1 MSDNRND
8 PQFPDQRGTIVN
20 SMIDYSICKV
30 NADLSQVIPEWD
42 IEIQSAISTYVNE
55 TFDDDDTAVHDGFNR
70 LLLYIHNTVIGH
82 SGTFDSSLVPVYT
95 YLFNV
100 YLALCIRYNVLPTFG
115 MYCLFTGIDVARAQ
129 MCLVRSGMRGG
140 LDGGCNDQVY
150 NMLVSVNEFCKAL
163 TIDRL
168 HNLRGSDANLIFI
181 SKACYGLTETAPVQ
195 TVEHRHVASLSD
207 IADSIGIEVT
217 GD

>member
-1 MSDNRND
+1 
-8 PQFPDQRGTIVN
+8 
-20 SMIDYSICKV
+20 MIDYSICKV

-82 SGTFDSSLVPVYT
+82 SGTFDSSLVPVYS

-100 YLALCIRYNVLPTFG
+100 YLSLCIRYNVLPTFG

-129 MCLVRSGMRGG
+129 MCLVRSGMRGRE
-140 LDGGCNDQVY
+140 DSCNGNIY
-150 NMLVSVNEFCKAL
+150 NHLVSVNEFCRTL

-168 HNLRGSDANLIFI
+168 HNMRGSDANLIFI

>member
-1 MSDNRND
+1 
-8 PQFPDQRGTIVN
+8 
-20 SMIDYSICKV
+20 MIDYSICKV
-30 NADLSQVIPEWD
+30 NADLSQMIPEWD
-42 IEIQSAISTYVNE
+42 NEIQAAVRMYVGE

-70 LLLYIHNTVIGH
+70 LLLYVHNTVIGR

-100 YLALCIRYNVLPTFG
+100 YLSLCIRYNVLPTFG

-140 LDGGCNDQVY
+140 FRESCNGDIY
-150 NMLVSVNEFCKAL
+150 NHLVSVNEFCKTL

-168 HNLRGSDANLIFI
+168 HNMRGSDANLIFI
-181 SKACYGLTETAPVQ
+181 SKACYGLTETMPVQ
-195 TVEHRHVASLSD
+195 TIEHRHTSSLSD
-207 IADSIGIEVT
+207 IADSIGIDVSN
-217 GD
+217 D